1 MAQSL
6 NTSVEYKT
14 KAVSY
19 LGMGGKVG
27 HILLGDKALEFY
39 NDKNVNDY
47 IQIPWTAIN
56 QIGANVSGKKISRHF
71 EIFTDQ
77 GKFLFASK
85 ESGKILKITRQHIG
99 NDKVIKLQTL
109 IQILIKK
116 IFRKSKKSE

>member
-19 LGMGGKVG
+19 LGIGGKVG

-47 IQIPWTAIN
+47 IQIPWSAIN
-56 QIGANVSGKKISRHF
+56 HIGANVSGKKVSRHF

-77 GKFLFASK
+77 GKFLFASGD
-85 ESGKILKITRQHIG
+85 SGKILKITRQHIG
-99 NDKVIKLQTL
+99 NDKVIKFPTLIQTL
-109 IQILIKK
+109 IAKLFPKA
-116 IFRKSKKSE
+116 KKSE